1 MGLNRTFTMHVLSRI
16 LGALAGAACAASAS
30 AGVALAELPGRD
42 GHGPVTVFYPSEDQ
56 QTTLQRG
63 PFRLVLADKGRPAK
77 GNQRLIVISHGSG
90 ANAMVQADIAQ
101 AMVRAGYIVALP
113 EHAGDNWHDK
123 SAVGPVSWQQRPLE
137 VSHAIDA
144 LGADP
149 RFAPLFDPKRVRV
162 FGMSAG
168 GHTALTLAGGR
179 WSRAR
184 LLEHCEAHLQ
194 QDFAGCTGAATE
206 LNGDWLD
213 GIKQAIAMTLIR
225 RNLGDDKT
233 LHGHTDARIQAIVAG
248 VPFASDFDLASLA
261 RPVVPLGIVQAE
273 HDRWLVPKFHSM
285 AVIAVCQSCETI
297 ASLPTAGHGA
307 LLAPLPPDLDNP
319 IGRLLADPPGFD
331 RAQLPALY
339 QRITSFFDKYLL
351 P

>member
-1 MGLNRTFTMHVLSRI
+1 MQVLPTLLS
-16 LGALAGAACAASAS
+16 ALALAACAASANAS
-30 AGVALAELPGRD
+30 VALAELPGRD
-42 GHGPVTVFYPSEDQ
+42 GHGPITVFYPSNDPAAP
-56 QTTLQRG
+56 LQRG
-63 PFRLVLADKGRPAK
+63 PFRFMLADKGLPAT

-123 SAVGPVSWQQRPLE
+123 SAVGPASWQLRPLE
-137 VSHAIDA
+137 ISHAIDA
-144 LGADP
+144 LAAEP
-149 RFAPLFDPKRVRV
+149 RFAPLFDAKRVGM

-179 WSRAR
+179 WSRAQ
-184 LLEHCEAHLQ
+184 LLAHCEAQLQ

-206 LNGDWLD
+206 LKGDFLD
-213 GIKQAIAMTLIR
+213 GIKQAIAMPLIR
-225 RNLGDDKT
+225 RNLVGDT
-233 LHGHTDARIQAIVAG
+233 TWFGHTDPRIQAIVAG

-273 HDRWLVPKFHSM
+273 QDRWLVPKFHSM
-285 AVIAVCQSCETI
+285 PVIAACQSCETI

-319 IGRLLADPPGFD
+319 VGRLLADPPGFD

-339 QRITSFFDKYLL
+339 LRITSFFDKHLL